1 MVRHRQTAR
10 WGGCGLLMAV
20 LALGGCDSSNSSPA
34 AGYVITVYYTAV
46 ESFHGG
52 TVETVRGHLSRDSES
67 DNDILGTY
75 PASFI
80 AAVQSEGTG
89 RITSGPH
96 AGQYLNWS
104 YDVGYWLDTVP
115 ANAYGGA
122 LVPFQTAAADLDVL
136 ARGIRFNLVAP
147 LIKDDGTPLDT
158 ASATRLLSAE
168 WNIQDQFT
176 PGSGGTRHLDLYI
189 GEEDRPSFT
198 ETNPLYTT
206 LADVKIMF
214 R

>member
-1 MVRHRQTAR
+1 
-10 WGGCGLLMAV
+10 MAV
-20 LALGGCDSSNSSPA
+20 LVLGGCESSHDANQPDA
-34 AGYVITVYYTAV
+34 YEITVYYTAV

-52 TVETVRGHLSRDSES
+52 NVETVRGHLSRDSES
-67 DNDILGTY
+67 DNDVLGTY

-80 AAVQSEGTG
+80 ATAQSGGTG

-96 AGQYLNWS
+96 ADQYLNWS

-136 ARGIRFNLVAP
+136 ARGVRFKLVAP

-158 ASATRLLSAE
+158 ASATRFLSAE
-168 WNIQDQFT
+168 WNVQDQFT
-176 PGSGGTRHLDLYI
+176 PGAGGSRHLDLYI
-189 GEEDRPSFT
+189 GEEDRPDFT
-198 ETNPLYTT
+198 SSSPLYIT
-206 LADVKIMF
+206 LENVKIEI

>member
-1 MVRHRQTAR
+1 
-10 WGGCGLLMAV
+10 MAV
-20 LALGGCDSSNSSPA
+20 LVLGGCESSHDADHPDA
-34 AGYVITVYYTAV
+34 YEITVYYTAV
-46 ESFHGG
+46 QSFHGG
-52 TVETVRGHLSRDSES
+52 NVETVYGHLSRDSES
-67 DNDILGTY
+67 DNDVLGIY
-75 PASFI
+75 PESFV
-80 AAVQSEGTG
+80 AAVQSGGTG

-136 ARGIRFNLVAP
+136 ARGVRFKLVAP
-147 LIKDDGTPLDT
+147 LIKDDGTSLDT
-158 ASATRLLSAE
+158 ASATRFLSAE
-168 WNIQDQFT
+168 WNVQDQFT
-176 PGSGGTRHLDLYI
+176 PGAGGSRHLDLYI

-206 LADVKIMF
+206 LANVKIEL